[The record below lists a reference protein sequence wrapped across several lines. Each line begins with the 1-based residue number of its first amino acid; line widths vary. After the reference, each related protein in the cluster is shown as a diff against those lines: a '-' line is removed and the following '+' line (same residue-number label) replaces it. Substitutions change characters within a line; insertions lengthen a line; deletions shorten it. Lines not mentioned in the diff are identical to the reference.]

1 MKKLLALILA
11 LSLITVLAGCG
22 TDTTTEADT
31 TPDTAVETPEA
42 TEPVAEATAT
52 EIEGTVT
59 ISGSTSVEK
68 VGLGLAEEF
77 MALNPSVTVTY
88 ESIGSSGGVKNA
100 NEGVTMIGTASRE
113 IKDTEKEWGMT
124 EAVIAFD
131 GIAVAVN
138 PANGVTEI
146 TKDQVAAIYKGEI
159 TNWSEVG
166 GADEDIVVVS
176 REDGSGT
183 RGAFEE
189 ILDFE
194 GALTVNALIAEGNGN
209 VQTTVASNP
218 QAIGYISF
226 STINNTIVALK
237 VDGAEATMENVLNQT
252 FPISRPFNI
261 VYHDANLSDAA
272 KAFVEFIF
280 TAEGQ
285 AVVEEKGGIPVK

>member
-1 MKKLLALILA
+1 MKKLLALMLA
-11 LSLITVLAGCG
+11 LSLVTVLAGCG
-22 TDTTTEADT
+22 KEAATEADT
-31 TPDTAVETPEA
+31 TPDTALETPEA
-42 TEPVAEATAT
+42 EPVAEETSA
-52 EIEGTVT
+52 EMEGTVT

-100 NEGVTMIGTASRE
+100 HDGVTMIGTASRE

-124 EAVIAFD
+124 EATIAFD
-131 GIAVAVN
+131 GIAVVVN

-183 RGAFEE
+183 RGAYEE

-194 GALTVNALIAEGNGN
+194 GGLTVNALIAEGNGN

-226 STINNTIVALK
+226 STIDDTIVALK

-261 VYHDANLSDAA
+261 VYHDANMSDAA
-272 KAFVEFIF
+272 NAFIEFIF

-285 AVVEEKGGIPVK
+285 MVVEEKGGIPVK